1 MEMHHSINSVLAGWY
16 QLPDYIMLE
25 YLGLA
30 HVNPNNS
37 YKISKTH

>member
-1 MEMHHSINSVLAGWY
+1 LRQSHNETLRSGGGL
-16 QLPDYIMLE
+16 LE

-37 YKISKTH
+37 YKI